1 MKSKG
6 IAMKA
11 GAFVQLATNADI
23 SRLEVRESRGR
34 DLLGSRKSHTK
45 AV

>member
-1 MKSKG
+1 MKSEEM
-6 IAMKA
+6 AMKA
-11 GAFVQLATNADI
+11 GAFVQWATNANK
-23 SRLEVRESRGR
+23 SWSEVRESRGR